1 MARTKIPT
9 RPQVMDERF
18 TGYGMIQPGA
28 HPEYNSSDHPTYPAP
43 ISLGTR
49 IANTFRNMVGGDHPD
64 LSGIEAEIAQ
74 RHAQVQAI
82 RGAKVL
88 KQRTGV

>member
-1 MARTKIPT
+1 MAGRTIN
-9 RPQVMDERF
+9 DRF

-28 HPEYNSSDHPTYPAP
+28 HPEYDDHPVMKGP
-43 ISLGTR
+43 SLGTR
-49 IANTFRNMVGGDHPD
+49 LANSFRDLVGGDHPD

-82 RGAKVL
+82 RGAKIL
-88 KQRTGV
+88 KQRTGY